1 MAPVS
6 SMTLTATSSVMSP
19 SMSGPAKPAPGV
31 FGPNPSDVM
40 APYAAAL
47 RRLLRALHRI
57 IRASRLTLPAYR
69 QRTKCIDATEFLY
82 AVDIETHSRGNEG
95 REHGTDVFAHDE
107 VGDVVE
113 LGRISVDNCKPRAIA
128 LRHEGESGR
137 RPHDQGRSDR
147 HEQIAG

>member
-19 SMSGPAKPAPGV
+19 TTSGPAKPTPGP

-57 IRASRLTLPAYR
+57 IRATRLTLPAHR

-82 AVDIETHSRGNEG
+82 AVDYETHSRRNEG
-95 REHGTDVFAHDE
+95 REDGTDVFTHDE
-107 VGDVVE
+107 VGEIVE
-113 LGRISVDNCKPRAIA
+113 LGR
-128 LRHEGESGR
+128 
-137 RPHDQGRSDR
+137 
-147 HEQIAG
+147 